1 MKASA
6 ILRIGVA
13 LMAAVAAFGVMDSAR
28 AETDDSV
35 YRIYTLVEPTDL
47 ALPNDL
53 KSIDEPA
60 DRAVATRKTRARRP
74 A

>member
-13 LMAAVAAFGVMDSAR
+13 LMAAVAAFGAMDSAR